1 MFESDDT
8 TEPAGTVFRQSP
20 EANQTPP
27 AGTTI
32 TIFVSTFVE
41 PTDPHGRP
49 PTADAADVPDV
60 AGDPATGDLAAYF
73 SGSA

>member
-41 PTDPHGRP
+41 PTDARRTPTDPDGTRP
-49 PTADAADVPDV
+49 PRRRR
-60 AGDPATGDLAAYF
+60 
-73 SGSA
+73 